1 MDVESVLDLLRLY
14 PRRIHDRT
22 AVASLDDL
30 EVGDEA
36 TVFGSIVS
44 VTSRMTRNRK
54 KMVLAKV
61 EGGAVRLEVTFFN
74 QPWRER
80 QLEVGTEVAMFG
92 KLETFQG
99 RVRMTNPI
107 VDVIGQAGEAR
118 TGRIVAVYPQ
128 SGKADLSSWE
138 IAPAVASALEFADE
152 IYDPLDE
159 SVRGPLKL
167 VDRTTA
173 FRDVHRPETAEDHRR
188 AERRLRF
195 DEFLVAQVGLVARKR
210 ALAAAEIGIV
220 QRDGGALVEEFLARL
235 PFSITEAQRHAIDEI
250 RADLARPA
258 PMHRLLQGDVGSGKT
273 VVALAAMLE
282 AVGSGHQAALMAPTA
297 VLAEQLYAVA
307 VRTYG
312 DLVPGDVGANLLGE
326 TSSGVRLLTNRTSAK
341 ERTEIA
347 AGLREGRVHIVIGTH
362 ALLYG
367 ESPFTDLSLIVI
379 DEHHRFGV
387 EQRDVLKQ
395 RASEGVPD
403 VLVMTATPIPR
414 TAALLVYGD
423 LDLSILGTM
432 PSGRE
437 PVMTEVLVRDSNEP
451 ARAYERVRAE
461 VAAGHQAYVVCPL
474 VEGSEKIEA
483 KAATERAEE
492 LRAGELAGLRI
503 GLLHGQMPAADKEA
517 VMESFRARELDVL
530 VATTVIEVGVDVPN
544 ATVMVIEDAQRFGLA
559 QLHQLRGRVGRGGGA
574 SWCHLIADTTTADA
588 AARMEAMAETT
599 DGFVLAERDL
609 EIRGSGQVFGE
620 RQSGQRVDR
629 HLRLARLPRDEKYVA
644 FARSTAEALLD
655 ADPDLARH
663 RPLAE
668 EVEDLLGDDVEYL
681 FKS

>member
-1 MDVESVLDLLRLY
+1 MGVETVLDLLHLY

-22 AVASLDDL
+22 AITPIDQL
-30 EVGDEA
+30 EIGTET
-36 TVFGSIVS
+36 TVFGSVVKVS
-44 VTSRMTRNRK
+44 SRFTKTRK
-54 KMVLAKV
+54 KMVVATV
-61 EGGAVRLEVTFFN
+61 EGGGARLEVTFFN
-74 QPWRER
+74 QPWREK
-80 QLEVGTEVAMFG
+80 QLAEGTEVAMFG
-92 KLETFQG
+92 KVETFAG
-99 RVRMTNPI
+99 ARRMTNPV
-107 VDVIGQAGEAR
+107 VDVIGRAGEAR

-128 SGKADLSSWE
+128 SAKADLSSWE
-138 IAPAVASALEFADE
+138 IAPAVARALEFAGE
-152 IYDPLDE
+152 VYDPLDPTI
-159 SVRGPLKL
+159 RGPLRL

-173 FRDVHRPETAEDHRR
+173 LRDVHRPATAEDHRR

-210 ALAAAEIGIV
+210 ALAAAEIGV
-220 QRDGGALVEEFLARL
+220 RHAAAGPLVGEFLARL
-235 PFSITEAQRHAIDEI
+235 PFAVTADQSRAIDEI

-273 VVALAAMLE
+273 VVALAAMLV
-282 AVGSGHQAALMAPTA
+282 AVEGGFQAALMAPTA
-297 VLAEQLYAVA
+297 VLAEQLFAVA

-312 DLVPGDVGANLLGE
+312 DLVPGDGAPNLLGE
-326 TSSGVRLLTNRTSAK
+326 TPTGVRLLTNRTSAK
-341 ERTEIA
+341 ERAEIA
-347 AGLREGRVHIVIGTH
+347 AGLRDGTVHIVIGTH

-367 ESPFTDLSLIVI
+367 ETPFTNLGLIVI

-395 RASEGVPD
+395 RATELVPD

-423 LDLSILGTM
+423 LDISVLAAM

-437 PVMTEVLVRDSNEP
+437 PVTTEVLRRDTRE
-451 ARAYERVRAE
+451 ADRAYERIRTE
-461 VAAGHQAYVVCPL
+461 VAAGRQAYVVCPL

-483 KAATERAEE
+483 KAATERADE
-492 LRAGELAGLRI
+492 LREGALATLRI

-517 VMESFRARELDVL
+517 VMEAFRARELDVL

-559 QLHQLRGRVGRGGGA
+559 QLHQLRGRVGRGGGE
-574 SWCHLIADTTTADA
+574 SWCYLVADTTTEDA

-655 ADPDLARH
+655 ADPDLADH

>member
-1 MDVESVLDLLRLY
+1 MEVETVLDLLHLY

-22 AVASLDDL
+22 AVTPIDQL
-30 EVGDEA
+30 EIGTET
-36 TVFGSIVS
+36 TVFGSVLAIS
-44 VTSRMTRNRK
+44 SRVTKNRK
-54 KMVLAKV
+54 KMVVARV
-61 EGGAVRLEVTFFN
+61 GDDQARLEVTFFN
-74 QPWRER
+74 QPWRAT
-80 QLEVGTEVAMFG
+80 QMPVGTEVAMFG
-92 KLETFQG
+92 KVETFAG
-99 RVRMTNPI
+99 KRRMTNPV
-107 VDVIGQAGEAR
+107 VDVIGRAGEAR

-128 SGKADLSSWE
+128 SAKAELSSWE
-138 IAPAVASALEFADE
+138 IAPAVARALEFAGE
-152 IYDPLDE
+152 VYDPLDAAI
-159 SVRGPLKL
+159 RDPLRL

-173 FRDVHRPETAEDHRR
+173 LRDVHRPETAEDHRQ

-210 ALAAAEIGIV
+210 ALAAAEIGI
-220 QRDGGALVEEFLARL
+220 RHAPDGSLVAAFLDRL
-235 PFSITEAQRHAIDEI
+235 PFEVTADQTRAIAEI
-250 RADLARPA
+250 RADLARRA

-273 VVALAAMLE
+273 VVALAAMLV
-282 AVGSGHQAALMAPTA
+282 AVEGGHQAALMAPTA

-307 VRTYG
+307 LRTYG
-312 DLVPGDVGANLLGE
+312 DLVPGAPGANLLGE
-326 TSSGVRLLTNRTSAK
+326 TTSGVRLLTNRTTAR

-347 AGLREGRVHIVIGTH
+347 TGLRDGTVHIVVGTH

-367 ESPFTDLSLIVI
+367 DSPFTNLGLVVI

-395 RASEGVPD
+395 RAGALVPD

-423 LDLSILGTM
+423 LDISVLATM
-432 PSGRE
+432 PEGRQA
-437 PVMTEVLVRDSNEP
+437 VATEVLRRDTGETT
-451 ARAYERVRAE
+451 RAYAQVRAE
-461 VAAGHQAYVVCPL
+461 VAAGRQAYVVCPL

-492 LRAGELAGLRI
+492 LRAGELEGLRI

-517 VMESFRARELDVL
+517 VMEAFRACELDVL

-559 QLHQLRGRVGRGGGA
+559 QLHQLRGRVGRGGGE
-574 SWCHLIADTTTADA
+574 SWCYLIADTATEDA
-588 AARMEAMAETT
+588 AARMDAMVETA

-629 HLRLARLPRDEKYVA
+629 HLRLARLPRDERYVE
-644 FARSTAEALLD
+644 FARSTAEAILD
-655 ADPDLARH
+655 ADPDLAAH

>member
-1 MDVESVLDLLRLY
+1 MEVETVLDLLHLY

-22 AVASLDDL
+22 AVTSLADL
-30 EVGDEA
+30 EIGEET
-36 TVFGSIVS
+36 TVFGTVVRTI
-44 VTSRMTRNRK
+44 SRFTKQRR
-54 KMVLAKV
+54 KMVVATV
-61 EGGAVRLEVTFFN
+61 EHGDARLEVTFFN
-74 QPWRER
+74 QPWREK
-80 QLEVGTEVAMFG
+80 QLAAGTEIAMFG
-92 KLETFQG
+92 KVETFAG
-99 RVRMTNPI
+99 KVRMTNPI
-107 VDVIGQAGEAR
+107 VDVIGAAGEAR

-128 SGKADLSSWE
+128 SSKAELSTWE
-138 IAPAVASALEFADE
+138 IAPAVARALEFTGE
-152 IYDPLDE
+152 VYDPLDAA
-159 SVRGPLKL
+159 VRAPLRL

-173 FRDVHRPETAEDHRR
+173 LHDVHRPESTEQHRQ

-210 ALAAAEIGIV
+210 ALAAAEIGI
-220 QRDGGALVEEFLARL
+220 RHAIEGPLVGEFLHRL
-235 PFSITEAQRHAIDEI
+235 PFDVTADQTRAIAEI

-273 VVALAAMLE
+273 VVALAAMLV
-282 AVGSGHQAALMAPTA
+282 AVEGGYQAALMAPTA

-307 VRTYG
+307 LRTYG
-312 DLVPGDVGANLLGE
+312 DLVPGAPGENLLGE
-326 TSSGVRLLTNRTSAK
+326 TTSGVRLLTNRTSAK
-341 ERTEIA
+341 ERAEIA
-347 AGLREGRVHIVIGTH
+347 TGLREGTVHIVIGTH

-367 ESPFTDLSLIVI
+367 DSPFTNLGLVVI

-395 RASEGVPD
+395 RAGELVPD

-423 LDLSILGTM
+423 LDISVLAAM
-432 PSGRE
+432 PAGRQA
-437 PVMTEVLVRDSNEP
+437 VATEVLVRDTSET
-451 ARAYERVRAE
+451 ARAYARVRTE
-461 VAAGHQAYVVCPL
+461 VAAGRQAFVVCPL

-483 KAATERAEE
+483 RAATERAEE
-492 LRAGELAGLRI
+492 LRAGELEGLRI
-503 GLLHGQMPAADKEA
+503 GLLHGQMPAPDKEA
-517 VMESFRARELDVL
+517 VMDAFRARELDVL

-559 QLHQLRGRVGRGGGA
+559 QLHQLRGRVGRGGGG
-574 SWCHLIADTTTADA
+574 SWCYLIADTATEDA

-629 HLRLARLPRDEKYVA
+629 HLRLARLPRDEKYVGH
-644 FARSTAEALLD
+644 ARSTAEALLD
-655 ADPDLARH
+655 SDPDLADH

>member
-1 MDVESVLDLLRLY
+1 MEVETVLDLLHLY

-22 AVASLDDL
+22 AVTSLADL
-30 EVGDEA
+30 EIGEET
-36 TVFGSIVS
+36 TVFGTV
-44 VTSRMTRNRK
+44 VRTMSRLTKQRK
-54 KMVLAKV
+54 RMVVATV
-61 EGGAVRLEVTFFN
+61 EHGDARLEVTFFN
-74 QPWRER
+74 QPWREK
-80 QLEVGTEVAMFG
+80 QLATGTEVAMFG
-92 KLETFQG
+92 KVETFAG
-99 RVRMTNPI
+99 KVRMTNPI
-107 VDVIGQAGEAR
+107 VDVIGAAGEAR

-128 SGKADLSSWE
+128 SSKAELSTWE
-138 IAPAVASALEFADE
+138 IAPAVARALEFAGE
-152 IYDPLDE
+152 IYDPLDAA
-159 SVRGPLKL
+159 VRGPLRL

-173 FRDVHRPETAEDHRR
+173 LHDVHRPETTEEHRQ

-210 ALAAAEIGIV
+210 ALAAAEIGIRHV
-220 QRDGGALVEEFLARL
+220 IDGPLVDEFLDRL
-235 PFSITEAQRHAIDEI
+235 PFAVTADQTRAIAEI

-273 VVALAAMLE
+273 VVALAAMLV
-282 AVGSGHQAALMAPTA
+282 AVEGGYQAALMAPTA

-307 VRTYG
+307 RRTYG
-312 DLVPGDVGANLLGE
+312 DLVPGAPGENLLGE
-326 TSSGVRLLTNRTSAK
+326 TTSGVRLLTNRTSAK
-341 ERTEIA
+341 ERAEIA
-347 AGLREGRVHIVIGTH
+347 AGLGEGTVHIVIGTH
-362 ALLYG
+362 ALLHG
-367 ESPFTDLSLIVI
+367 ESPFTNLGLVVI

-395 RASEGVPD
+395 RAGALVPD

-423 LDLSILGTM
+423 LDISVLEAMPTGRQAVGTD
-432 PSGRE
+432 
-437 PVMTEVLVRDSNEP
+437 VLVRDTSET
-451 ARAYERVRAE
+451 ARAYARVRTE
-461 VAAGHQAYVVCPL
+461 VAAGHQAFVVCPL

-483 KAATERAEE
+483 KAATARAEE
-492 LRAGELAGLRI
+492 LRTGELEGLRI

-517 VMESFRARELDVL
+517 VMEAFRARELDVL

-559 QLHQLRGRVGRGGGA
+559 QLHQLRGRVGRGGGE
-574 SWCHLIADTTTADA
+574 SWCYLIADTATQDA

-629 HLRLARLPRDEKYVA
+629 HLRLARLPRDERYVG
-644 FARSTAEALLD
+644 FARATAEAILD
-655 ADPDLARH
+655 GDPGLADH

>member
-1 MDVESVLDLLRLY
+1 
-14 PRRIHDRT
+14 
-22 AVASLDDL
+22 
-30 EVGDEA
+30 
-36 TVFGSIVS
+36 
-44 VTSRMTRNRK
+44 
-54 KMVLAKV
+54 
-61 EGGAVRLEVTFFN
+61 
-74 QPWRER
+74 
-80 QLEVGTEVAMFG
+80 
-92 KLETFQG
+92 
-99 RVRMTNPI
+99 
-107 VDVIGQAGEAR
+107 
-118 TGRIVAVYPQ
+118 VYPQ
-128 SGKADLSSWE
+128 SAKAEISSWE
-138 IAPAVASALEFADE
+138 IAPAVARAIEFAGE

-159 SVRGPLKL
+159 AVRAPLKL
-167 VDRTTA
+167 VDRTRA
-173 FRDVHRPETAEDHRR
+173 IHDVHLPESLEDHRR

-210 ALAAAEIGIV
+210 ALAEAEIGIRHAAEGPLV
-220 QRDGGALVEEFLARL
+220 GAFLARL
-235 PFSITEAQRHAIDEI
+235 PFEITADQEHAIEEI
-250 RADLARPA
+250 RADMARPA

-273 VVALAAMLE
+273 VVALAAMLV
-282 AVGSGHQAALMAPTA
+282 AVEGGYQAALMAPTA

-312 DLVPGDVGANLLGE
+312 DLVPGDGGANLLGE

-347 AGLREGRVHIVIGTH
+347 AGLRDGTVHIVIGTH

-367 ESPFTDLSLIVI
+367 ESPFTNLGLIVI

-395 RASEGVPD
+395 RAAELVPD

-423 LDLSILGTM
+423 LDISVLAAM

-437 PVMTEVLVRDSNEP
+437 PVTTEVLRRDTSETD
-451 ARAYERVRAE
+451 RAYERVRAE
-461 VAAGHQAYVVCPL
+461 VAAGRQAYVVCPL

-483 KAATERAEE
+483 KAATERADE
-492 LRAGELAGLRI
+492 LRAGELHDLRI
-503 GLLHGQMPAADKEA
+503 GLLHGQMPAVDKEA
-517 VMESFRARELDVL
+517 IMEAFRARELDVL

-574 SWCHLIADTTTADA
+574 SWCYLIADTTTEDA

-629 HLRLARLPRDEKYVA
+629 HLRLARLPRDEKYVT
-644 FARSTAEALLD
+644 FARRTAEDLLD
-655 ADPDLARH
+655 ADADLAAH

>member
-1 MDVESVLDLLRLY
+1 MPFAV
-14 PRRIHDRT
+14 T
-22 AVASLDDL
+22 ADQ
-30 EVGDEA
+30 
-36 TVFGSIVS
+36 
-44 VTSRMTRNRK
+44 SR
-54 KMVLAKV
+54 
-61 EGGAVRLEVTFFN
+61 
-74 QPWRER
+74 
-80 QLEVGTEVAMFG
+80 
-92 KLETFQG
+92 
-99 RVRMTNPI
+99 
-107 VDVIGQAGEAR
+107 
-118 TGRIVAVYPQ
+118 
-128 SGKADLSSWE
+128 
-138 IAPAVASALEFADE
+138 
-152 IYDPLDE
+152 
-159 SVRGPLKL
+159 
-167 VDRTTA
+167 
-173 FRDVHRPETAEDHRR
+173 
-188 AERRLRF
+188 
-195 DEFLVAQVGLVARKR
+195 
-210 ALAAAEIGIV
+210 
-220 QRDGGALVEEFLARL
+220 
-235 PFSITEAQRHAIDEI
+235 AIDEI

-273 VVALAAMLE
+273 VVALAAMLV
-282 AVGSGHQAALMAPTA
+282 AVEGGFQAALMAPTA
-297 VLAEQLYAVA
+297 VLAEQLFAVA

-312 DLVPGDVGANLLGE
+312 DLVPGDGAPNLLGE
-326 TSSGVRLLTNRTSAK
+326 TPTGVRLLTNRTSAK
-341 ERTEIA
+341 ERAEIA
-347 AGLREGRVHIVIGTH
+347 AGLRDGTVHIVIGTH

-367 ESPFTDLSLIVI
+367 ETPFTNLGLIVI

-395 RASEGVPD
+395 RATELVPD

-423 LDLSILGTM
+423 LDISVLAAM

-437 PVMTEVLVRDSNEP
+437 PVTTEVLRRDTRE
-451 ARAYERVRAE
+451 AHRAYERIRTE
-461 VAAGHQAYVVCPL
+461 VAAGRQAYVVCPL

-483 KAATERAEE
+483 KAATERADE
-492 LRAGELAGLRI
+492 LREGALATLRI

-517 VMESFRARELDVL
+517 VMEAFRARELDVL

-559 QLHQLRGRVGRGGGA
+559 QLHQLRGRVGRGGGE
-574 SWCHLIADTTTADA
+574 SWCYLVADTTTEDA

-609 EIRGSGQVFGE
+609 AIRGSGQVFGE

-655 ADPDLARH
+655 ADPDLADH